1 MANKLPVIQ
10 FKAIVAKLNK
20 VLADSVKPQAIK
32 ATAQFARDIVVKRTR
47 LGYGVTTKG
56 GSKELFKKLSP
67 NYVKQRKMFA
77 GLHALTRP
85 NKSNLTRT
93 GQMLDS
99 ITATTEKGAIIIKP
113 TGTRRDGQKNY
124 DIAKYN
130 EDGDPKRNRPRRIF
144 KNISQPEFNQVKRFY
159 RKMFG
164 DLVKSRK

>member
-1 MANKLPVIQ
+1 MANKNPAIQ

-20 VLADSVKPQAIK
+20 VLVDSVKASSLK
-32 ATAQFARDIVVKRTR
+32 ATATFARDIVVKRTR
-47 LGYGVTTKG
+47 LGYGVPVAG

-77 GLHALTRP
+77 GLNALTRP

-99 ITATTEKGAIIIKP
+99 IAAHTEKGAITIRP

-130 EDGDPKRNRPRRIF
+130 EDGGKGRPRRIF
-144 KNISQPEFNQVKRFY
+144 MNISQLEFNQVKRFY